1 MVGAIIM
8 VSEGLCQIIWVFVM
22 GVVTP
27 NAVHFMI
34 FAIALNTASA
44 IVCYWVPESPRY
56 LYGINELEKCSKV
69 LAYIAKANG
78 IKDYEMARFDVEYQ
92 IMVEDL
98 DGDDGEEIAV
108 AIRPT
113 EKTEEIKAPND
124 TKDGNFDS
132 LLSQR
137 DKDGTKNKIY

>member
-1 MVGAIIM
+1 M

-27 NAVHFMI
+27 NAVHSMI

>member
-1 MVGAIIM
+1 M
-8 VSEGLCQIIWVFVM
+8 
-22 GVVTP
+22 
-27 NAVHFMI
+27 MI

-44 IVCYWVPESPRY
+44 FVCYWVPESPRY
-56 LYGINELEKCSKV
+56 LYGINDLEKCSKV
-69 LAYIAKANG
+69 LAYIARANG
-78 IKDYEMARFDVEYQ
+78 IKDYEIASFNVEYQ

-113 EKTEEIKAPND
+113 EKTEELKAPND

>member
-1 MVGAIIM
+1 
-8 VSEGLCQIIWVFVM
+8 M
-22 GVVTP
+22 GVITP
-27 NAVHFMI
+27 NAYHFMM
-34 FAIALNTASA
+34 FAIALNIATAFC
-44 IVCYWVPESPRY
+44 CYWVPESPRY
-56 LYGINELEKCSKV
+56 LYGINDLEKCSKV

-78 IKDYEMARFDVEYQ
+78 IKDYELPTFDVEYQ

-113 EKTEEIKAPND
+113 EKANESKAPND

-132 LLSQR
+132 LLS
-137 DKDGTKNKIY
+137 